1 MPGEGWGVDD
11 DCNAVHGR
19 CRRHVPQ
26 RPLPSR
32 PCRAVR
38 ADARGVYIP
47 SDAPASDWDLVEAAA
62 RRPDAPIC
70 LVSAL
75 AHHDL
80 TDTIP
85 DRLDVAIP
93 RGARPPVT
101 DAAIAWHRFDRSTF
115 DVGRGTVSVGGTDT
129 EIGLYSPERCIADAF
144 RLRGLIGYETARD
157 VLKEWLRRGG
167 RPTSLIEVAAL
178 LPRTRTPILHALEV
192 LS

>member
-1 MPGEGWGVDD
+1 MLMTIATPSTAG
-11 DCNAVHGR
+11 AVGMSRSGLYRAARAGR
-19 CRRHVPQ
+19 LERI
-26 RPLPSR
+26 
-32 PCRAVR
+32 
-38 ADARGVYIP
+38 ARGVYIP
-47 SDAPASDWDLVEAAA
+47 SDAPASDWDLVEAAT
-62 RRPDAPIC
+62 RRSDATIC

-115 DVGRGTVSVGGTDT
+115 DVGRGTLSVSGTDT

-157 VLKEWLRRGG
+157 ALKEWLRRGG

-178 LPRTRTPILHALEV
+178 LPRTRAPILHALEV

>member
-1 MPGEGWGVDD
+1 MPIT
-11 DCNAVHGR
+11 CTNNS
-19 CRRHVPQ
+19 Q
-26 RPLPSR
+26 
-32 PCRAVR
+32 
-38 ADARGVYIP
+38 
-47 SDAPASDWDLVEAAA
+47 
-62 RRPDAPIC
+62 
-70 LVSAL
+70 
-75 AHHDL
+75 
-80 TDTIP
+80 TT
-85 DRLDVAIP
+85 

-157 VLKEWLRRGG
+157 ALKEWLRRGG

>member
-1 MPGEGWGVDD
+1 MLMTIATPSTAG
-11 DCNAVHGR
+11 AVGMSRSGLYRAARAGR
-19 CRRHVPQ
+19 LERI
-26 RPLPSR
+26 
-32 PCRAVR
+32 
-38 ADARGVYIP
+38 ARGVYIP
-47 SDAPASDWDLVEAAA
+47 SDAPASDWDLVEAAT
-62 RRPDAPIC
+62 RRSDATIC

-75 AHHDL
+75 A
-80 TDTIP
+80 

-157 VLKEWLRRGG
+157 ALKEWLRRGG
-167 RPTSLIEVAAL
+167 RPASLIEVAAL
-178 LPRTRTPILHALEV
+178 LPRTRTPILRALEV

>member
-1 MPGEGWGVDD
+1 MSMTIATPSTAG
-11 DCNAVHGR
+11 AVGMSRSGLYRAARAGR
-19 CRRHVPQ
+19 LERI
-26 RPLPSR
+26 
-32 PCRAVR
+32 
-38 ADARGVYIP
+38 ARGVYIP

-62 RRPDAPIC
+62 RPSDATMFP
-70 LVSAL
+70 VSAL
-75 AHHDL
+75 
-80 TDTIP
+80 
-85 DRLDVAIP
+85 DRLDIAIP

-157 VLKEWLRRGG
+157 ALKEWLRRGG

>member
-1 MPGEGWGVDD
+1 MLMTIATPSTAGAVGMSRSGLYRAARAGRFERTPGVFTS
-11 DCNAVHGR
+11 
-19 CRRHVPQ
+19 PPT
-26 RPLPSR
+26 RP
-32 PCRAVR
+32 RAT
-38 ADARGVYIP
+38 GT
-47 SDAPASDWDLVEAAA
+47 S

-115 DVGRGTVSVGGTDT
+115 DVGRGTLSVGGTDT

>member
-1 MPGEGWGVDD
+1 MLMTIATPSTAG
-11 DCNAVHGR
+11 AVGMSRSGLYRAARAGR
-19 CRRHVPQ
+19 LERI
-26 RPLPSR
+26 
-32 PCRAVR
+32 
-38 ADARGVYIP
+38 ARGGYIP
-47 SDAPASDWDLVEAAA
+47 SDAPPSDWDLIAAA
-62 RRPDAPIC
+62 TRRSDATIC

-157 VLKEWLRRGG
+157 ALKEWLRRGG

>member
-1 MPGEGWGVDD
+1 MSMTIATPSTAG
-11 DCNAVHGR
+11 AVGMSRSGLYRAARAGR
-19 CRRHVPQ
+19 LERI
-26 RPLPSR
+26 
-32 PCRAVR
+32 
-38 ADARGVYIP
+38 ARGVYIP
-47 SDAPASDWDLVEAAA
+47 SDAT
-62 RRPDAPIC
+62 IC

-115 DVGRGTVSVGGTDT
+115 DVGRGTVAVGGTDA
-129 EIGLYSPERCIADAF
+129 EIGLYRPERCIADAF

-157 VLKEWLRRGG
+157 ALKEWLRRGG